1 MSPQPELLSEQRWI
15 ARVFPRESNPLLP
28 PDGEFGRQ
36 TGRTS
41 LRRGLTR
48 RLGVV
53 LMSESHDPGLWTSR
67 GGGITSRMTLFDG
80 VYPFYPQQRK
90 PFVFDVDLIIVIIV
104 FLVIAFSFLL
114 ILPGIRGR
122 ARLFWLLRVI
132 TSLFI
137 GGVIVAVQF
146 TSDWESG
153 RVTANTTYKSF
164 SPDVVYADVG
174 VHIGL
179 AGVNITL
186 VGKPVGQLNETINYN
201 EHFSWLF
208 GKDYDHEFQEG
219 LERGLPNPILYA
231 AEKFSTLSPC
241 GMHGQYRIAGHY
253 ASATLWVAFC
263 AWLVSNMLFV
273 MPVPVYGGYMML
285 VTGAFL
291 IFALL
296 SFSTVRSSS
305 PCVIHFGS
313 ASLQPVYGVSF
324 WLTLA
329 TGLLC
334 FLIGAVVILLHYIRP
349 DLLKAIFDLCE
360 EEEEEEGMLGEVY
373 INPHLAEIK
382 ALSSQPHF
390 KLTIKNT

>member
-1 MSPQPELLSEQRWI
+1 
-15 ARVFPRESNPLLP
+15 
-28 PDGEFGRQ
+28 
-36 TGRTS
+36 
-41 LRRGLTR
+41 
-48 RLGVV
+48 
-53 LMSESHDPGLWTSR
+53 
-67 GGGITSRMTLFDG
+67 MTLFDG

-90 PFVFDVDLIIVIIV
+90 PVVFDVDLIIVIIV

-186 VGKPVGQLNETINYN
+186 LGKPVGQLNETINYN

-263 AWLVSNMLFV
+263 AWLISNMLFS
-273 MPVPVYGGYMML
+273 MPVPEYGGYMML
-285 VTGAFL
+285 VTAAFL

-305 PCVIHFGS
+305 SCVIHFGS
-313 ASLQPVYGVSF
+313 ASLQAVYGSSF

-334 FLIGAVVILLHYIRP
+334 FLIGAVVILLHYVRP
-349 DLLKAIFDLCE
+349 DLLRAIFDLCE
-360 EEEEEEGMLGEVY
+360 EDEEEEGTLGEVY

-382 ALSSQPHF
+382 TLSSQPHF
-390 KLTIKNT
+390 KLTIKNS